1 MGIDQFGFIAAA
13 SHGYGRSLSRAGKLG
28 KAACTENSAQ
38 FSEKTTRG
46 YEISLDVDS
55 KLGAVFECSASP
67 L

>member
-13 SHGYGRSLSRAGKLG
+13 SHSYGRSFWKSSFG
-28 KAACTENSAQ
+28 TENSAQ
-38 FSEKTTRG
+38 FSEKTARG